1 GGNPD
6 DFLPFHAEA
15 RFSYHILGL
24 GSTFGPYIGLGGGL
38 AQADMKVQATMF
50 NCSPR
55 TQAEDP
61 IYGMPLLPGN
71 YTVNGDSYQP
81 GNGDYQNVPAGLAY
95 QDCVG
100 KNGLGALKETHLP
113 WVPVD
118 VYQKSGPLFVGGHL
132 GGIVR
137 FGGDPKSMGVQVNVN
152 VMAMLPKRSMVI
164 EPSLGF
170 VYGF

>member
-1 GGNPD
+1 M
-6 DFLPFHAEA
+6 
-15 RFSYHILGL
+15 
-24 GSTFGPYIGLGGGL
+24 TL
-38 AQADMKVQATMF
+38 AQPTEIRRADYRA
-50 NCSPR
+50 PDYR
-55 TQAEDP
+55 IE
-61 IYGMPLLPGN
+61 
-71 YTVNGDSYQP
+71 TVELDF
-81 GNGDYQNVPAGLAY
+81 D
-95 QDCVG
+95 
-100 KNGLGALKETHLP
+100 HLP